1 MGGKERYRRL
11 TDEELLHLLES
22 EEADVMEFLLNK
34 YKPLVKR
41 QARTLYLIG
50 GETDDLIQEGM
61 IGLFK
66 AIRNFQIG
74 GEYSFYAFAELCV
87 TRQMYTA
94 VQASNRKK
102 HAPLNSYVSLEEGT
116 ELSREQ
122 KTMDQNP
129 EELLIDQENL
139 ENRYD
144 QIHRRLSDLE
154 KLVLELSLEGKTY
167 RQIAAVI
174 GKNEKAVDNTLQ
186 RLKKKLNKDEKS
198 VDTKLRL

>member
-1 MGGKERYRRL
+1 MKRKEQYRNL
-11 TDEELLHLLES
+11 TDEELVKRLEAG
-22 EEADVMEFLLNK
+22 EEEVTEYLLNK

-50 GETDDLIQEGM
+50 GENDDLIQEGM

-66 AIRNFQIG
+66 AIRAFRTD
-74 GEYSFYAFAELCV
+74 GEYSFYTFAELCI

-102 HAPLNSYVSLEEGT
+102 HAPLNSYVSLDEKPQIFME
-116 ELSREQ
+116 
-122 KTMDQNP
+122 QNP
-129 EELLIDQENL
+129 EDMVIDQENL

-154 KLVLELSLEGKTY
+154 KLVLELYLEGKSY
-167 RQIAAVI
+167 GQIASVT
-174 GKNEKAVDNTLQ
+174 GKNEKAVDNTIQ
-186 RLKKKLNKDEKS
+186 RVKKKL
-198 VDTKLRL
+198 L